1 MRWMTVREV
10 ASCCQHSKQ
19 WVHNR
24 IKDGTFKA
32 ETKGR
37 RVDVDGSTVQNWM
50 VQQMEAWK
58 QGWKHYAQH
67 LPEGYHGEPEE
78 D

>member
-10 ASCCQHSKQ
+10 ASCCQHSRQ
-19 WVHNR
+19 WVHSR
-24 IKDGTFKA
+24 IADGTFKA
-32 ETKGR
+32 EMKGR
-37 RVDVDGSTVQNWM
+37 RVDVDGSTVQDWM

-58 QGWKHYAQH
+58 EAWKHYAHH

-78 D
+78 E